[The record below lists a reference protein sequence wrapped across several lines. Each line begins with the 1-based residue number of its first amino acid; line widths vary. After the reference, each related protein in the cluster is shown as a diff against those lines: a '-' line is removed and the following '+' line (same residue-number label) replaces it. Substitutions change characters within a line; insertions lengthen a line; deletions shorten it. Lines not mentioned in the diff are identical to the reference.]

1 MILTCLRIA
10 GTCPPNY
17 LCSKQ
22 VWESWWTVY
31 HTDNLLY
38 TLYAADQVN
47 TISIALSN
55 YICILVYLNIIINAI
70 TLALVMIEAIA
81 RTSQLRLEFP
91 FHHLLHSISRSPP
104 SCWF

>member
-1 MILTCLRIA
+1 MISTCLRIA

-47 TISIALSN
+47 TISIAL
-55 YICILVYLNIIINAI
+55 
-70 TLALVMIEAIA
+70 
-81 RTSQLRLEFP
+81 
-91 FHHLLHSISRSPP
+91 
-104 SCWF
+104 

>member
-1 MILTCLRIA
+1 MPSSVGFSPHPCHWRRFIRKHGDVLGILVIEFDMRNPMILTCLRIA

-47 TISIALSN
+47 TISIAL
-55 YICILVYLNIIINAI
+55 
-70 TLALVMIEAIA
+70 
-81 RTSQLRLEFP
+81 
-91 FHHLLHSISRSPP
+91 
-104 SCWF
+104 